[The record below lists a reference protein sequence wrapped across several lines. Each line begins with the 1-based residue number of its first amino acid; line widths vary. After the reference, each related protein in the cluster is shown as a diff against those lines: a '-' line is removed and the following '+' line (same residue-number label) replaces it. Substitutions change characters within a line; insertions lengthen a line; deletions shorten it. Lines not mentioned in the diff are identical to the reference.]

1 MAGQSDAKAHYKTHR
16 APYGRPRRPS
26 AHRVRPGLG
35 VLLRFRLTLAGH
47 VVEIPQIFWSLFWGW
62 SLF

>member
-16 APYGRPRRPS
+16 APYGRPQAPMGGRL
-26 AHRVRPGLG
+26 GLW
-35 VLLRFRLTLAGH
+35 VLLRFCLTLAGH